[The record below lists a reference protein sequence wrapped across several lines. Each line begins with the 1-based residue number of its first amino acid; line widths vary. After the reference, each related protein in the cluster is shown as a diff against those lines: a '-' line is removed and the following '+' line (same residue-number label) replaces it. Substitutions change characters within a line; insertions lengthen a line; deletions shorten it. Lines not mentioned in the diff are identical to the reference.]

1 MSKSRIHGLA
11 TGFAILLTSVYLPA
25 YAQDTEDPLIPAEA
39 TDSDVS
45 IPVELVE
52 RVEAESSPPPVNH
65 RQPNTQAELEAAY
78 ESEALAIANEQLRR
92 EIELL
97 ARDYR
102 DAERRNEIQLFA
114 LGALVALIFLGVG
127 FLIGKR
133 FGARRLL

>member
-1 MSKSRIHGLA
+1 M
-11 TGFAILLTSVYLPA
+11 
-25 YAQDTEDPLIPAEA
+25 YAQETEDPLNPAEA
-39 TDSDVS
+39 TDSDMS
-45 IPVELVE
+45 MPVEVVE
-52 RVEAESSPPPVNH
+52 RVEAKSNTPPVNH

-78 ESEALAIANEQLRR
+78 ESEALAIVNEQLRR